1 LLPAPRGEIQVY
13 QERVRKA
20 EETVNRQEKEQTLLV
35 EELGGPTAGLSYSHI
50 NQRLTEIQKLM
61 ATATRDWETAL
72 LQLEEVE
79 KENPLEAEGD
89 SGEGS

>member
-1 LLPAPRGEIQVY
+1 M

-20 EETVNRQEKEQTLLV
+20 EETVNRLEKEQALLV
-35 EELGGPTAGLSYSHI
+35 EELGGPTVGLSYSHI
-50 NQRLTEIQKLM
+50 NQRLTEIQSLM
-61 ATATRDWETAL
+61 AAATRDWETAL

-79 KENPLEAEGD
+79 KENPLEAEGE